1 MISFGLE
8 DMEGNDVAQF
18 TIKTCCAA
26 EDAIL
31 KSIVNPQAEA
41 ENFDYVLILKLEPL
55 NLMALNDDFWCRVK
69 VV

>member
-41 ENFDYVLILKLEPL
+41 ENFDYVLILKLEP
-55 NLMALNDDFWCRVK
+55 
-69 VV
+69 